1 MTGGNLDQDGF
12 YILKDGSFYDPF
24 GFYFDQNGLD
34 EAGGKYDDEG
44 YYVSPFDLDLD
55 ARELYG
61 SEDEEEELDYI
72 QDETPQDALERQAII
87 EEHVVMASSWAR
99 KQLC

>member
-61 SEDEEEELDYI
+61 SEDDEEDYM

-99 KQLC
+99 KQLS